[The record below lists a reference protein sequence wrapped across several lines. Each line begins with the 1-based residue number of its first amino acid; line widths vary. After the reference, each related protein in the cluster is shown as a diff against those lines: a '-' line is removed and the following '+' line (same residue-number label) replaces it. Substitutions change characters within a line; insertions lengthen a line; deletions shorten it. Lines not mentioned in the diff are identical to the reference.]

1 MRIKQTIIS
10 ILSRIA
16 RSFAHTGDILLL
28 SGNVLISLLF
38 RASLFFSLRRK
49 HHIVIGAGGLVVGLS
64 ILVMLVIPG
73 KSRKARAG
81 EREIIEIEL
90 PAVGMQYDRTSLS
103 AIPMLPEIGAYVAR
117 DLPRAEVQVE
127 EEAFATV
134 SISSHDGIPL
144 TAGAGLY
151 KRQGVMLTDELADFA
166 RGLSLYFSRNHL
178 QAMITSGV
186 RTGDRQLDIIKQRIA
201 AYGMTNAFPGLAN
214 ATVADKGVWSPAWEW
229 LKAHRVPVNPPAD
242 YMDDGGN
249 IVGASLHLKGLAID
263 VVADN
268 LDALKDAIIAY
279 ANSGRFAG
287 GLRISGLTRERDCVH
302 IALTN

>member
-1 MRIKQTIIS
+1 MPD
-10 ILSRIA
+10 RIA
-16 RSFAHTGDILLL
+16 RSFAIIWNILLGF
-28 SGNVLISLLF
+28 SNNFSLLF
-38 RASLFFSLRRK
+38 IGRPAIFRWRHK
-49 HHIVIGAGGLVVGLS
+49 HHLVIGAGGLAVTLC
-64 ILVMLVIPG
+64 ILLVLVIPG

-81 EREIIEIEL
+81 EREVIEIVL
-90 PAVGMQYDRTSLS
+90 PATGVQYDRTVMP
-103 AIPMLPEIGAYVAR
+103 AIPELPEIGEYVTR
-117 DLPRAEVQVE
+117 DLPRAEVQAE
-127 EEAFATV
+127 EEAFPTV

-151 KRQGVMLTDELADFA
+151 KRPGVMLTDELADFA
-166 RGLSLYFSRNHL
+166 RDLSIYFSRNHF

-186 RTGDRQLDIIKQRIA
+186 RTGDRQLDIIKQRIV
-201 AYGMTNAFPGLAN
+201 AYGMMNAFPGLAN
-214 ATVADKGVWSPAWEW
+214 ATVTDKEIWSPAWEW

-249 IVGASLHLKGLAID
+249 MVGASLHLKGLAID

-287 GLRISGLTRERDCVH
+287 GLRILGLTRERDCVH